1 MANKGGFK
9 SAEMQQLETK
19 RDAVSKIVEEAKAA
33 FASNAKAINDRLLLT
48 RDLVLV
54 EFSQITGI
62 PVSKLN
68 EDERV
73 KLLRLEHELNE
84 AIFDQTTA
92 IAKIANGVKVAKRGR
107 RNRNAPVA
115 FMCLGPS
122 GVGKTETWKQ
132 VARLLGLDL
141 LRFDMSEYMEKHA
154 VAKLIGAP
162 PGYEGFDAGGIL
174 TNSMRKNPRR
184 VCLFDEI
191 EKGHPGVFDV
201 FMQVLSDGRLTD
213 SLGRTVDF
221 SNAYHRLHDQHR
233 PVAFP
238 RHQPV
243 GRAGRGAG
251 HRGAE
256 EDLSLGVPQSLR
268 RPAEHPLLQAA
279 RRRRHREDR
288 RPRDQVDQRELRRA
302 GNHRRCHAAGR
313 QGVLPG
319 QVRSDERRARPAG
332 LPAGQP
338 RADHR
343 QQPDRTPRATRR
355 RQLPL

>member
-1 MANKGGFK
+1 M
-9 SAEMQQLETK
+9 
-19 RDAVSKIVEEAKAA
+19 
-33 FASNAKAINDRLLLT
+33 
-48 RDLVLV
+48 
-54 EFSQITGI
+54 
-62 PVSKLN
+62 
-68 EDERV
+68 

-84 AIFDQTTA
+84 LIFDQTTA
-92 IAKIANGVKVAKRGR
+92 IAKIANGIKVAKRGR

-191 EKGHPGVFDV
+191 GEGPSRRVRRIHAGAVGWPP
-201 FMQVLSDGRLTD
+201 DGQSGKDGGFQQRL
-213 SLGRTVDF
+213 
-221 SNAYHRLHDQHR
+221 YRLHDQYR
-233 PVAFP
+233 PVALP

-243 GRAGRGAG
+243 RRAGRGTG

-256 EDLSLGVPQSLR
+256 EDLSGPSSSTASPAGRTSCATNGSASAPSR
-268 RPAEHPLLQAA
+268 RSSPARSSRSTRTTASRGSPSMSRRRTSRRSARPSTTRRAA
-279 RRRRHREDR
+279 R
-288 RPRDQVDQRELRRA
+288 
-302 GNHRRCHAAGR
+302 AAC
-313 QGVLPG
+313 
-319 QVRSDERRARPAG
+319 
-332 LPAGQP
+332 
-338 RADHR
+338 
-343 QQPDRTPRATRR
+343 RATCRPTSSR
-355 RQLPL
+355 SSSTA